1 MLRVWGLVC
10 RVLRLRFVVP
20 AGTILLLALWSGA
33 AGAQVTPALTW
44 SSQSPATSPSVR
56 FGAAMAYDPS
66 SGQVVLFGGQGSKNN
81 TLNDTWTW
89 NGTTWTQ
96 LSPATSPPSRLNAA
110 MAYDANSG
118 QLVLFGGLNNNGNG
132 TSLLGDTWTWNG
144 TTWTQQTPATSPQA
158 RFYATMAYDPSSGQV
173 VLFGGETVNSDFY
186 VGDTWTWNGST
197 WTPQN
202 PATSPPSRGT
212 AAMAYDATFGQL
224 LLFGGDGNGTG
235 FPFLNDTWTW
245 NGTTW
250 TQLSPAASPPP
261 TGQAVMAY
269 DANSGQLVLFGGAN
283 DEGLNILGDTWTWNG
298 TTWTQQTT
306 VASPEARFSAAMA
319 YDPSSGQVVLFGG
332 ESNTDLLGDTWALQ
346 QGPVNLGSANLC
358 PAGATMP
365 APCGQ
370 TATLAFDVAAGT
382 TISSINV
389 LTQGAPNLDF
399 KAATTQES
407 NACAT
412 QTYQSVTTCT
422 VTVSFAP
429 EHPGQ
434 RLGAVVIQDST
445 DDPPATT
452 YVFGMGQGPQIA
464 FSPPTQS
471 TIPVTGLL
479 HPQGLAV
486 DSSGNIYITD
496 TNNNRVLK
504 ETLSGGSYT
513 QSTIPATGLAG
524 PEGVA
529 VDGSGNV
536 YIANTEGGSG
546 GTGNVLLETL
556 AGGSYT
562 QSTIP
567 ATGLADPI
575 GVAVDGTGNVYIAN
589 FNGGSGGTGNVL
601 KETLS
606 GGSYT
611 QSTIPATGLAGP
623 IGVAVDSSGNVYIAN
638 IEGGSSGPGNV
649 LLETLAGGSYTQS
662 TIPATGLMGPEGV
675 TVDSNGNVYIANTS
689 GGSGTGNVLKET
701 LAGGSYTQ
709 STIPATGLGFPAGV
723 AVDGSGN
730 VYIANFGDGSSEPG
744 NVLMEDYADAPTLRF
759 TTATNDGTTDTAD
772 GALSVTITNG
782 GNEPLTAVSPGLSVA
797 PDFAQTGGSCTT
809 GFSLAANVSCS
820 LSVEFEPVTPASGPV
835 DGSVMLTDNNLNA
848 TPSTAQ
854 TISLVGTAVLGNA
867 ATHYSISAPAT
878 VVSSSPVFQTTI
890 TALDASNH
898 TATGYNGTAVLS
910 SSDPGADF
918 FPRAVTFI
926 DGIAQPAI
934 GLRTAG
940 IQTVTATDTT
950 TSSITGSTSI
960 LVTPGPTTRFA
971 VSAPATATSGTA
983 FNFTVTAADLSGNT
997 TPAYSGTI
1005 QFSSTDGLAMLPAN
1019 STLTNGAATFSATL
1033 NTVGNRTITATD
1045 TVTNSIAGTSGTIA
1059 VSKPSTT
1066 TNLALSAGTVT
1077 SGTPVTLTAT
1087 VTAGGN
1093 PVINGIVSFY
1103 EQIGSELVPLG
1114 DAQIVAAN
1122 SNSAVLKYI
1131 FGPGTTAVVAKFH
1144 TTASL
1149 QRSVSVA
1156 QTVKVTGLDAT
1167 ATTIASS
1174 GTVGNYTLT
1183 GTVASFGVSAPQG
1196 SVSFEDQSSGNTVL
1210 SAIPLDSATLTNSFA
1225 AAQNYATGTNPY
1237 GVATADLNGD
1247 GIPDLAV
1254 ANNSSGNVSVLLGH
1268 GDGTF
1273 ATAVSYLVGAA
1284 PSAIVI
1290 GDFNRDGIPDLAV
1303 TNYGSNTL
1311 SILLGNGNG
1320 TFQAQQTFAVG
1331 SLPSSIAIGDFNK
1344 DGIPDLAV
1352 TNYSGGAGTVS
1363 ILLGNGNGTFQTQ
1376 QTFAVGNSPFGIAVA
1391 DLANNGKQDLI
1402 VANTGSDNISILLGN
1417 GDGTFQPQVTYPVSV
1432 ANNSAW
1438 AVTVGDFNGDGFPDV
1453 AAATGANVSVW
1464 LGTGNGTLNAAVG
1477 YNAGNTAYAILT
1489 HDLYGNGKLDLV
1501 VANTNGGNVSILAG
1515 NGDGTFGSPVN
1526 YSTSGVP
1533 QAVVV
1538 GDFNSDGRPDLAVVT
1553 GVGNNTN
1560 ILLGEQTESA
1570 TATGIS
1576 VAGSSTQNV
1585 FASYPGDTDY
1595 ASSISGTIPLNG
1607 SQATQTISFPA
1618 PTSPL
1623 TYGVSTITLTA
1634 TTSSGLPVSYTV
1646 TGPAT
1651 VSGSALTVTGAG
1663 SVVVTATQTGDTSYL
1678 AATPVSRSIT
1688 VNKAVPV
1695 LTWPTPA
1702 PIGYGTALSNAQLD
1716 ASATG
1721 LSGAS
1726 LGGSFTYNPLA
1737 GTVPAAGPQSLQV
1750 SFAPTDTTDYTTATS
1765 SVTLTVNGATLQ
1777 VTANNAA
1784 KVYGTANPTF
1794 TGTVSGELPGK
1805 SFTESFT
1812 STATTGSPA
1821 GSYPI
1826 VPSVT
1831 GATVADYTLT
1841 ITNGTLAVTKA
1852 GSTTTVSASPT
1863 AASLVQT
1870 VTLTAAVISQTS
1882 GTPTGTVT
1890 FYDNGTA
1897 LMSEPLT
1904 AGMAQLT
1911 TLLPASATA
1920 VITATYQ
1927 GDNNFL
1933 GSTSSNSASVV
1944 VAPFDF
1950 TFTNTGTSAYT
1961 AAPGAVASY
1970 NFALAP
1976 LYGSYAGT
1984 VSFSVTGLPTGSTA
1998 NFTPSAVAVNG
2009 GATPVVLTVL
2019 TASATAHNNSNN
2031 PFGRGIVL
2039 ALLFSPFAAKRRV
2052 REKLKGRMLLLLL
2065 LLVPLM
2071 AGLTATLTGCGSQNG
2086 FLLHSPQTYTL
2097 TVTAT
2102 SGTFQH
2108 SQTVTLIVQ

>member
-1 MLRVWGLVC
+1 
-10 RVLRLRFVVP
+10 
-20 AGTILLLALWSGA
+20 
-33 AGAQVTPALTW
+33 
-44 SSQSPATSPSVR
+44 
-56 FGAAMAYDPS
+56 MAYDPS
-66 SGQVVLFGGQGSKNN
+66 SGQVVLFGGHGSKNN

-212 AAMAYDATFGQL
+212 AAMAYDATSGQL

-269 DANSGQLVLFGGAN
+269 DANSGQLVLFGGTN

-306 VASPEARFSAAMA
+306 VASPEARFFAAMA

-452 YVFGMGQGPQIA
+452 YVFGTGQGPQIA

-471 TIPVTGLL
+471 TIPVTDLL

-529 VDGSGNV
+529 VDG
-536 YIANTEGGSG
+536 
-546 GTGNVLLETL
+546 
-556 AGGSYT
+556 
-562 QSTIP
+562 
-567 ATGLADPI
+567 
-575 GVAVDGTGNVYIAN
+575 
-589 FNGGSGGTGNVL
+589 
-601 KETLS
+601 
-606 GGSYT
+606 
-611 QSTIPATGLAGP
+611 
-623 IGVAVDSSGNVYIAN
+623 SGNVYIAN

-709 STIPATGLGFPAGV
+709 STIPATGLDFPAGV

-854 TISLVGTAVLGNA
+854 AISLVGTAVLGNA

-878 VVSSSPVFQTTI
+878 VVSSSPVFQTTM

-926 DGIAQPAI
+926 DGIAQPGI

-1019 STLTNGAATFSATL
+1019 STLTNGAATFSAKL
-1033 NTVGNRTITATD
+1033 NTEGNRTITATD

-1059 VSKPSTT
+1059 VSKPSTI
-1066 TNLALSAGTVT
+1066 TNLALSAGTVA

-1149 QRSVSVA
+1149 QSSVSVA

-1183 GTVASFGVSAPQG
+1183 GTVAAFGVSAPQG

-1477 YNAGNTAYAILT
+1477 YNAGNTAYAIVT

-1553 GVGNNTN
+1553 GVGNNAN

-1576 VAGSSTQNV
+1576 VVGSSTQNV

-1607 SQATQTISFPA
+1607 SQATQTITFPA

-1716 ASATG
+1716 ATATG

-1777 VTANNAA
+1777 VTANNAT

-1821 GSYPI
+1821 GSYAI

-1831 GATVADYTLT
+1831 GATVADYTQT

-1863 AASLVQT
+1863 AVSLVQT

-1897 LMSEPLT
+1897 LMREPVT

-1911 TLLPASATA
+1911 TLLPAGATA

-1944 VAPFDF
+1944 VASFDF

-1976 LYGSYAGT
+1976 LYGNYAGT

-2019 TASATAHNNSNN
+2019 TASAIAHNNSNN

-2052 REKLKGRMLLLLL
+2052 REKLKGRMLLL